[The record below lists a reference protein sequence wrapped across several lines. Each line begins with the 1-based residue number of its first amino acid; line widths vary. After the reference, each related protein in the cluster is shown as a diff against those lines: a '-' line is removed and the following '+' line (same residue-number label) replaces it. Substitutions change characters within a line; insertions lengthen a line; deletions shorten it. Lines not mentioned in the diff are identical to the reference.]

1 MGWEPGLEA
10 YLITLATVGGY
21 LFIPTFIGLVI
32 SQELEKRRKRT

>member
-1 MGWEPGLEA
+1 MGWEPGYAE

-32 SQELEKRRKRT
+32 SQEFEKRKKRT